1 MTINYKLKPYKILN
15 QVEKICEGFL
25 FNLINLGDA

>member
-1 MTINYKLKPYKILN
+1 MTINYNFKTLKILN
-15 QVEKICEGFL
+15 QVERICEGFL